1 MEIYHIERMIFLRIR
16 SLSRKIA
23 LLLIL
28 ALLCLSCT
36 ALAEDSAPQYAAT
49 KDFVAVLEANDLK
62 YIYKGIDDDTDENIR
77 VSFSDD
83 DYDSIVLNVFFS
95 KDSDAV
101 YIRGWNLLTTSAGT
115 NYVLSTLNQ
124 LNHQYKYV
132 KFTFDESDNTVYV
145 QMDGYLSPD
154 HPGYAT
160 LQAAISNLNT
170 LINSAPDAA
179 TRSAAMGALTQA
191 MAGAR

>member
-28 ALLCLSCT
+28 ALLCLSCA

-62 YIYKGIDDDTDENIR
+62 YSYKGIDDDTDENIR

-101 YIRGWNLLTTSAGT
+101 YIRG
-115 NYVLSTLNQ
+115 
-124 LNHQYKYV
+124 
-132 KFTFDESDNTVYV
+132 
-145 QMDGYLSPD
+145 
-154 HPGYAT
+154 
-160 LQAAISNLNT
+160 
-170 LINSAPDAA
+170 
-179 TRSAAMGALTQA
+179 
-191 MAGAR
+191 

>member
-1 MEIYHIERMIFLRIR
+1 MIFLRIR

-28 ALLCLSCT
+28 ALLCLSCA
-36 ALAEDSAPQYAAT
+36 ALAEDSKPQYAAT

-62 YIYKGIDDDTDENIR
+62 YSYKGIDDDTDENIR

-101 YIRGWNLLTTSAGT
+101 YIRGWNLLTASAGT
-115 NYVLSTLNQ
+115 NYVLSI
-124 LNHQYKYV
+124 
-132 KFTFDESDNTVYV
+132 NTSN
-145 QMDGYLSPD
+145 SPSMNLTT
-154 HPGYAT
+154 PSTCRWTAT
-160 LQAAISNLNT
+160 
-170 LINSAPDAA
+170 SAPIIPA
-179 TRSAAMGALTQA
+179 TWPTA
-191 MAGAR
+191 

>member
-28 ALLCLSCT
+28 ALLCLSCA
-36 ALAEDSAPQYAAT
+36 ALAEDSKPQYAAT

-62 YIYKGIDDDTDENIR
+62 YSYKGIDDDTDENIR

-95 KDSDAV
+95 KDRA
-101 YIRGWNLLTTSAGT
+101 T
-115 NYVLSTLNQ
+115 
-124 LNHQYKYV
+124 V
-132 KFTFDESDNTVYV
+132 KILRWDT
-145 QMDGYLSPD
+145 DGYLLYQKRLEKGSFELPFFK
-154 HPGYAT
+154 PGMKSVAIPYDT
-160 LQAAISNLNT
+160 LSAILRRISLRW
-170 LINSAPDAA
+170 LRHRPRFS
-179 TRSAAMGALTQA
+179 L
-191 MAGAR
+191 